1 MPDAPIPEGLGA
13 PREADDRTQ
22 LFDQPW
28 LPNIDAV
35 DTVYRGKIWDI
46 RHETFHFGDVK
57 LGRDFMQHT
66 GAVAVLA
73 LDECDRLLVI
83 RQYRHALR
91 LREWELPAGLLDVSG
106 ESPLVCAQRE
116 LAEEAD
122 LIASDW
128 SVLLDYAT
136 SPGGSNEVVRVYLAR
151 GLSDAPEAHAREAEE
166 ADMEVRWVTLDEARE
181 AVLQGRVSNSIFVV
195 SILAAVAQRDE
206 GWAHLRAPD
215 APWPL
220 LQWRDATL

>member
-1 MPDAPIPEGLGA
+1 MSDAPIPGGLGA

-28 LPNIDAV
+28 LPTIDAV
-35 DTVYRGKIWDI
+35 ETVYRGKIWDV
-46 RHETFHFGDVK
+46 RRETFHFGNAT
-57 LGRDFMQHT
+57 LGRDFMEHT

-73 LDECDRLLVI
+73 LDEFDRLVVI

-91 LREWELPAGLLDVSG
+91 LREWELPAGLLDVTG

-116 LAEEAD
+116 LAEEVD
-122 LIASDW
+122 LVASDW

-136 SPGGSNEVVRVYLAR
+136 SPGGSNEVVRVFLAR
-151 GLSDAPEAHAREAEE
+151 GLSDAPEAHARDAEE
-166 ADMEVRWVTLDEARE
+166 ADMEVRWVMLDEARE
-181 AVLQGRVSNSIFVV
+181 AVLQGRVANSIFVV
-195 SILAAVAQRDE
+195 SILAAVAKRAE
-206 GWAHLRAPD
+206 GWAHLREPE

>member
-1 MPDAPIPEGLGA
+1 MTDAPIPEGLGA

-28 LPNIDAV
+28 LPSIDAV
-35 DTVYRGKIWDI
+35 ETVYQGKIWDI
-46 RHETFHFGDVK
+46 RRETFHFGEVT
-57 LGRDFMQHT
+57 LAREFMEHT

-73 LDECDRLLVI
+73 LDEYDRLVVL

-91 LREWELPAGLLDVSG
+91 LREWELPAGLLDIAG
-106 ESPLVCAQRE
+106 ENPLTCAQRE

-166 ADMEVRWVTLDEARE
+166 ADMELRWVTLDDARE

-195 SILAAVAQRDE
+195 AILAAVAKRAE
-206 GWAHLRAPD
+206 GWAHLREPD

-220 LQWRDATL
+220 LQWRDATR